1 MSPHLEWL
9 LIGWSLA
16 ASSWWA
22 LTLWL
27 VSREYRKAR
36 GRRTNGNGADQPN
49 LPSLSIFKPIPSL
62 RGDAPSPQLVG
73 ALESFVNQLTG
84 DAEMLLGI
92 EETEAAAWQPVLQ
105 KWQKTYPQAS
115 LNVIVAPRPARFR
128 SPKVSWFHDL
138 ARYAQ
143 GDVWLW
149 SDADILAPD
158 GSLDAMRRE
167 FSESDAGMLTCPYVV
182 RNVESAP
189 RMMEALFANMEF
201 YPGLL
206 FCRQL
211 GPVRFG
217 LGPAMMF
224 SAARFRERA
233 RWEELGARMADD
245 NALGRA
251 LAPVKISE
259 TTVVTFA
266 AESTWRDA
274 IEHYFRWHKTV
285 RWCQPLGFAGQII
298 IHPMV
303 GWLITALTHPAS
315 IVAWLG
321 LAATSQVEVL
331 TATTVF
337 WMLGC
342 ELQSWWVVSLW
353 SLLLRPLTWLFCWVP
368 RPVVFRSQNR
378 KWWSLYRSAPLEGEL

>member
-1 MSPHLEWL
+1 
-9 LIGWSLA
+9 
-16 ASSWWA
+16 
-22 LTLWL
+22 
-27 VSREYRKAR
+27 
-36 GRRTNGNGADQPN
+36 
-49 LPSLSIFKPIPSL
+49 
-62 RGDAPSPQLVG
+62 
-73 ALESFVNQLTG
+73 
-84 DAEMLLGI
+84 
-92 EETEAAAWQPVLQ
+92 
-105 KWQKTYPQAS
+105 
-115 LNVIVAPRPARFR
+115 
-128 SPKVSWFHDL
+128 
-138 ARYAQ
+138 
-143 GDVWLW
+143 
-149 SDADILAPD
+149 
-158 GSLDAMRRE
+158 
-167 FSESDAGMLTCPYVV
+167 
-182 RNVESAP
+182 
-189 RMMEALFANMEF
+189 MEALFANMEF